1 MRETVFKKVL
11 SVLLCAV
18 LLVGAVPL
26 DVHAEEAAGLTEE
39 QRQAILGRQMDDW
52 YFPLPEECFD
62 DITDFAGCRGSNEN
76 ALHGG
81 ANYGCTQE
89 SHNGLVGGS
98 EELIVNVGSTQPVYA
113 PVSGSVYYAGAT
125 DSQ

>member
-52 YFPLPEECFD
+52 NASTTSRISPD
-62 DITDFAGCRGSNEN
+62 AGEAMKTPSTAAPIMAAPRKATV
-76 ALHGG
+76 AL
-81 ANYGCTQE
+81 
-89 SHNGLVGGS
+89 
-98 EELIVNVGSTQPVYA
+98 
-113 PVSGSVYYAGAT
+113 
-125 DSQ
+125 

>member
-26 DVHAEEAAGLTEE
+26 DVHADEAAGLTDE
-39 QRQAILGRQMDDW
+39 QRQAVLGRQMDEW

-62 DITDFAGCRGSNEN
+62 DIVDFAGCRGSKIGR
-76 ALHGG
+76 AH
-81 ANYGCTQE
+81 
-89 SHNGLVGGS
+89 V
-98 EELIVNVGSTQPVYA
+98 
-113 PVSGSVYYAGAT
+113 
-125 DSQ
+125 